1 MVAAAV
7 AAGMAEVAE
16 MVVEIALALAVV
28 RMVEDA
34 PVPVPALAAPSVPR
48 TCCALA
54 SKCLADDGNHSD
66 HSAVSA

>member
-1 MVAAAV
+1 MVAAAVV

-16 MVVEIALALAVV
+16 MVVEVALALAVV

-48 TCCALA
+48 TCCARA
-54 SKCLADDGNHSD
+54 SK
-66 HSAVSA
+66 